1 MWWALFDIL
10 KYSFSSAIWGILI
23 AIICMALFIFLITG
37 WYKDATFS
45 PVSYLIGAI
54 LFVFLSIQCVLIVGS
69 LKIIST
75 TDYYETEISRIVD
88 NAYDATDEVTEGQA
102 DDIIQDIIDRFPILH
117 YYIGGGEFSG
127 FTAKELPHAM
137 ADELRSF
144 MRWYIFRRILWCLGF
159 VIVGAICVI
168 KSLSRSYTPLR
179 RSERGERQQVQKER
193 RRVSRIPRR

>member
-1 MWWALFDIL
+1 MWALFDIL
-10 KYSFSSAIWGILI
+10 RYSFSSAIWGVLI
-23 AIICMALFIFLITG
+23 AIICMALFVFLIKG

-45 PVSYLIGAI
+45 PISYIIGAI
-54 LFVFLSIQCVLIVGS
+54 LFVFLSIQCVLIIGS

-88 NAYDATDEVTEGQA
+88 NKYDATDEVTKGQA
-102 DDIIQDIIDRFPILH
+102 DDIIQVIIDRFPILH
-117 YYIGGGEFSG
+117 YYISGGQFSG
-127 FTAKELPHAM
+127 FTVKELPHAM
-137 ADELRSF
+137 VDELRSF

-179 RSERGERQQVQKER
+179 RMERGERQRVQTER
-193 RRVSRIPRR
+193 RRVSRRPRR